1 MVRRISEE
9 FTVRRRMVKGLTWAV
24 DQISLE
30 AKRNGL
36 GPIDL
41 ELNPTGTTEQVA
53 KLELSTVA
61 PAIGNYELLA
71 RIDHL
76 KDDRIYIRPM
86 GETHLDFVRIR
97 ADHASKIC
105 EHCGLKRNRKV
116 TFLLRSE
123 RGEVQVGSSCL
134 QAYVGDSDPRRALV
148 QADLFS
154 RARELVAAAVGQ
166 EQQDSPRKIRPP
178 AVDIYLAHVAAVIR
192 SEGGFVRKADM
203 DSEHMATALTAMEN
217 YRLEQLGEVDEAGRP
232 TWIEVGETE
241 HRYVA
246 RTKAEFLEFA
256 NRSDLDGYDKRLST
270 LLGKDLAWPDSQG
283 MLATLFERVF
293 ALRKHYGSRY
303 GQALNSKHARWL
315 GEVGDKVDLVA
326 TLNGMGKPVDS
337 KYGPQFPH
345 YFTTDDGHLA
355 TWFATNIQLSV
366 GARYRVTGEIKRLDR
381 FKRDRITVLTKC
393 RTEALEETADS
404 Q

>member
-1 MVRRISEE
+1 
-9 FTVRRRMVKGLTWAV
+9 MVKGLNWAV

-86 GETHLDFVRIR
+86 GETHLDFARIR

-217 YRLEQLGEVDEAGRP
+217 YRLEQLGELDEAGKP
-232 TWIEVGETE
+232 TWVEVGETE

-256 NRSDLDGYDKRLST
+256 ERSDLDGYDKRLST

-303 GQALNSKHARWL
+303 GHALNSKHARWL
-315 GEVGDKVDLVA
+315 GEVGDKVDVLACQLGAPVPDRTGKNEPLRDRQAVAVIGSVARNVALVA
-326 TLNGMGKPVDS
+326 
-337 KYGPQFPH
+337 
-345 YFTTDDGHLA
+345 
-355 TWFATNIQLSV
+355 
-366 GARYRVTGEIKRLDR
+366 
-381 FKRDRITVLTKC
+381 
-393 RTEALEETADS
+393 
-404 Q
+404 